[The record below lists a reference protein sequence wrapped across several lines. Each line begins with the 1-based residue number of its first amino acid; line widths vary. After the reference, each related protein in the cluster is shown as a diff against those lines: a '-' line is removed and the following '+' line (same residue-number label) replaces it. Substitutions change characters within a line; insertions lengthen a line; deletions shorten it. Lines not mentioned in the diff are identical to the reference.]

1 MDYTIIPSVQKK
13 DEKHIKL
20 DVRLF
25 AFKLV
30 RDFLK
35 ENKFNNTLEIFNEEA
50 SDDLEI
56 LDDSIRPFPNKNLL
70 AVLEEYEE
78 FTTIDRLS
86 KLSVDKYDIRE
97 KRINNMFFCY

>member
-1 MDYTIIPSVQKK
+1 MDCTIKPTVQKK
-13 DEKHIKL
+13 DEKHVKL

-30 RDFLK
+30 REFLK

-50 SDDLEI
+50 ADDLEI
-56 LDDSIRPFPNKNLL
+56 LDDSIRPFPNKTLL

-78 FTTIDRLS
+78 FITIDKLS
-86 KLSVDKYDIRE
+86 KLSVE
-97 KRINNMFFCY
+97 K